1 MRRNIVHKEVSAE
14 EVQHA
19 FAGGFGPRQQPQG
32 RNLVANMETGAPIIT
47 AQPVAVERD
56 ETRVLAKIKALAA
69 AAGDDWYYRY
79 PVKNN
84 RTGQIDT
91 IEGPSIKC
99 ANNVA
104 RIYGNCQIDLRAL
117 DEGEHWLFYA
127 RFVDLETGF
136 SMTRAFQQR
145 KGQTNIGGK
154 DDGRKLDI
162 AFQIGQSKAIRNV
175 VCNALET
182 FTNYAFE
189 EAKGSL
195 VEKIGKAMDKT
206 RAKILDRLREMEV
219 DTLRVESVVG
229 RAAKDWLA
237 PDMARIIAEIKS
249 VEDGMAAASDTWP
262 IKEPPIDAKAEPAAE
277 TKAEPK
283 PKSEQNGAPA
293 GSSGPA
299 PEEPPPAATH
309 KADASASAPASAA
322 APPAADKT
330 PVPLRR
336 FAHKQ
341 GEPFDAF
348 DKQMREAIKD
358 AASEKEATQV
368 WLNHRPVLDDM
379 ERKAPEAWRALL
391 QFRDDKL
398 DALRG

>member
-1 MRRNIVHKEVSAE
+1 MRQNIIHKEVSAE
-14 EVQHA
+14 EVQQA

-32 RNLVANMETGAPIIT
+32 RTLVGNMETGAPPIIT

-84 RTGQIDT
+84 RTGQTDT

-104 RIYGNCQIDLRAL
+104 RIYGNCQVDLRAL

-189 EAKGSL
+189 ESKASL
-195 VEKIGKAMDKT
+195 VAKIGQRMEPT
-206 RAKILDRLREMEV
+206 RAKILDRLREMEI
-219 DTLRVESVVG
+219 DLHRVEAVVG

-249 VEDGMAAASDTWP
+249 VEDGMASASETWP
-262 IKEPPIDAKAEPAAE
+262 IKEPPIDAKAEPAAP
-277 TKAEPK
+277 EPK
-283 PKSEQNGAPA
+283 PAAAPA
-293 GSSGPA
+293 QPEPQSGQQAA
-299 PEEPPPAATH
+299 PEPPPVVVAGAGAAPSESE
-309 KADASASAPASAA
+309 KAA
-322 APPAADKT
+322 APAYTPPKLGWGGKPTTFHAALAAELPKCPTQDAVAALAEANKGN
-330 PVPLRR
+330 L
-336 FAHKQ
+336 AHLAKQ
-341 GEPFDAF
+341 APDLH
-348 DKQMREAIKD
+348 
-358 AASEKEATQV
+358 AAWEQARDE
-368 WLNHRPVLDDM
+368 RM
-379 ERKAPEAWRALL
+379 E
-391 QFRDDKL
+391 
-398 DALRG
+398 ALRA

>member
-1 MRRNIVHKEVSAE
+1 MRQNIVHKEVSADE
-14 EVQHA
+14 INQA
-19 FAGGFGPRQQPQG
+19 FAGGFGARQQPQG
-32 RNLVANMETGAPIIT
+32 RTLVSSMETGAPPIIT

-84 RTGQIDT
+84 RTGQTDT

-104 RIYGNCQIDLRAL
+104 RIYGNCQVDLRAL

-145 KGQTNIGGK
+145 KGQTSIGGK
-154 DDGRKLDI
+154 DQGRALDI

-189 EAKGSL
+189 ESKASL
-195 VEKIGKAMDKT
+195 VAKIGQRMEPT

-219 DTLRVESVVG
+219 DLHRVESVVG

-249 VEDGMAAASDTWP
+249 VEDGMASPSETWP
-262 IKEPPIDAKAEPAAE
+262 IKEPPIDAKAEPTQEQKAVEAKQPEQKPAEPAAAE
-277 TKAEPK
+277 QPKDDAAEYKAPK
-283 PKSEQNGAPA
+283 LGWGK
-293 GSSGPA
+293 
-299 PEEPPPAATH
+299 PAAFH
-309 KADASASAPASAA
+309 A
-322 APPAADKT
+322 
-330 PVPLRR
+330 
-336 FAHKQ
+336 
-341 GEPFDAF
+341 
-348 DKQMREAIKD
+348 
-358 AASEKEATQV
+358 
-368 WLNHRPVLDDM
+368 
-379 ERKAPEAWRALL
+379 ALL
-391 QFRDDKL
+391 AELPKCPTQEAVGALEETNKGNLAHLAKQAVDLHAAWTQARDERL
-398 DALRG
+398 EALRA

>member
-1 MRRNIVHKEVSAE
+1 MRANIVQKEVTQQ
-14 EVQHA
+14 EVQEA
-19 FAGGFGPRQQPQG
+19 FSGGFGQRVQPQG
-32 RNLVANMETGAPIIT
+32 RTLVGNMETGAPPIIT
-47 AQPVAVERD
+47 AQPVAVSRD

-84 RTGQIDT
+84 RTGQTDT

-104 RIYGNCQIDLRAL
+104 RIYGNCQVDLRAL

-145 KGQTNIGGK
+145 KGQTSIGGK
-154 DDGRKLDI
+154 DQGRALDI

-189 EAKGSL
+189 EAKNSL

-206 RAKILDRLREMEV
+206 RAKILDRLRDMEV
-219 DTLRVESVVG
+219 DVLRVESVVG
-229 RAAKDWLA
+229 RAAKEWLA

-249 VEDGMAAASDTWP
+249 VEDGMASASETWP
-262 IKEPPIDAKAEPAAE
+262 IKEPPIEAKAEAPAAE
-277 TKAEPK
+277 ATPQPEPAVQT
-283 PKSEQNGAPA
+283 QNGAAMTPA
-293 GSSGPA
+293 SG
-299 PEEPPPAATH
+299 EPVSQSVPPASPPEA
-309 KADASASAPASAA
+309 APAVAAPADA
-322 APPAADKT
+322 APPY
-330 PVPLRR
+330 VPPAVPWGGKAQS
-336 FAHKQ
+336 FANAMNDEIGKC
-341 GEPFDAF
+341 PTS
-348 DKQMREAIKD
+348 EAIDALWAANAKNLNFLAKQSADLAAWLATRKD
-358 AASEKEATQV
+358 EAQ
-368 WLNHRPVLDDM
+368 
-379 ERKAPEAWRALL
+379 
-391 QFRDDKL
+391 
-398 DALRG
+398 DALR